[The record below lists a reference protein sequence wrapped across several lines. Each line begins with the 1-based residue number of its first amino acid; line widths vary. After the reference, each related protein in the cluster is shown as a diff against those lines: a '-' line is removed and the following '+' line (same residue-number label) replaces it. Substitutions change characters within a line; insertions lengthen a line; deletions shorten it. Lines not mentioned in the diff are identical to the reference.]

1 MKGIGVFL
9 VLCGTLE
16 RIQQLAHLLLEG
28 LYSAISN
35 SVLCYEDL
43 IFREETV
50 NFGRAGDRNGC
61 GYEQRC
67 AHGQL

>member
-1 MKGIGVFL
+1 MFRF
-9 VLCGTLE
+9 LCGTLE

-43 IFREETV
+43 IFREEIV
-50 NFGRAGDRNGC
+50 SFGRAGDRSGC
-61 GYEQRC
+61 G
-67 AHGQL
+67 